1 MITSKRLIQKKL
13 NLRDVLIVEE
23 MSKVVVDYVTSLTGE
38 VEKRVVRVGDR
49 SIIKLFDRTPVP
61 TRETDLV
68 CPHFL
73 ELKWANGCPFNCA
86 WCYL

>member
-23 MSKVVVDYVTSLTGE
+23 MPKVVVDYVTSLTGE
-38 VEKRVVRVGDR
+38 VEKRVVRVGDG